1 VRAAG
6 RKLYWVKAERGG
18 SLDPLLLSL
27 ALEAGA
33 EVVWVPGGE
42 AERVKR
48 RGVVRVLSEENL
60 PQVDILLLRLSS
72 PSEVAEV
79 ERRAAEARREGK
91 EASVLV
97 ELRDKEMERAAVRV
111 AGVADYVVVRGED
124 WKIIPLENLI
134 AALQGRGRL
143 LAYVRSAE
151 EAEVALQTLERG
163 ADGVLL
169 DPPGPE
175 EVRRTGGVVGR
186 ESMTRLELVPARV
199 VRVRPVGLGDRV
211 CVDTCSLLREG
222 EGMLVGSQ
230 AEGLFLVHSE
240 TIKSEFVETRPFRV
254 NAGAVHAYI
263 AVPGGRTRYLS
274 ELCSGEEVLVV
285 DAQGNARAEVV
296 GRVKIERRPL
306 VMVEASV
313 EGRSLKVV
321 LQNAETINLV
331 GKEGRPLPVTGLRE
345 GDEVLV
351 HLSGKGRH
359 FGMAVDETV
368 IER

>member
-1 VRAAG
+1 LS
-6 RKLYWVKAERGG
+6 RKLFWVRVERGG
-18 SLDPLLLSL
+18 KVDPALLSA

-33 EVVWVPGGE
+33 EALWVPGGE
-42 AERVKR
+42 AERVR
-48 RGVVRVLSEENL
+48 ERGVVRLLSEEDL
-60 PQVDILLLRLSS
+60 PSVDILLLRLPS
-72 PSEVAEV
+72 PGQLGEV
-79 ERRAAEARREGK
+79 ERRVVEARGKGK

-97 ELRDKEMERAAVRV
+97 EVVDKETERAAERA
-111 AGVADYVVVRGED
+111 AGVADYVVVRGRD

-134 AALQGRGRL
+134 ASLHRRGGKL
-143 LAYVRSAE
+143 LALVESAE
-151 EAEVALQTLERG
+151 EARTALETLERG

-169 DPPGPE
+169 DPSGPG
-175 EVRRTGGVVGR
+175 EVRRTGEVIRRGTAGK
-186 ESMTRLELVPARV
+186 MELVPARV

-240 TIKSEFVETRPFRV
+240 TVRSEFVETRPFRV

-285 DAQGNARAEVV
+285 DAQGNARPEVV

-306 VMVEASV
+306 LLVEAAV
-313 EGRSLKVV
+313 GERVLKVV

-331 GKEGRPLPVTGLRE
+331 SREGKPLPVTRLRE

-359 FGMAVDETV
+359 FGMAVEESV